1 MLGQVQTSLCWA
13 WTPLTHIQARM
24 MSLSRPVTGREHGRK
39 DTTDTAILA
48 HQMLPANARHKA
60 MSESW
65 TMAWWLFVHVD
76 MFLVTWHLQ
85 ES

>member
-1 MLGQVQTSLCWA
+1 MSGQVQTSLCWA
-13 WTPLTHIQARM
+13 CAVDTIDAHPGKNDVT
-24 MSLSRPVTGREHGRK
+24 LSRPVTGREHGRK
-39 DTTDTAILA
+39 DTMDTAIRV
-48 HQMLPANARHKA
+48 HQMLLANARHKA

-65 TMAWWLFVHVD
+65 TMFVHVD